1 MEQNVQI
8 FIGRMEEQDPKLANT
23 LRKIVAK
30 LEAYYP
36 EHQVFALG
44 AIDEQLRDG
53 LSKIHKDCGCA
64 TIEEL
69 LQKCGFTM
77 ISGDAVKA
85 LRNSVLY
92 RPGEEPDV
100 IKGKVESICR
110 RLQEYYPERHI
121 PTGVETAHKSL
132 SSDITG
138 IYQWLGYPERSS
150 FLNAYGY
157 TMELNRGGRPAEDP
171 MIVINELKRRYAN
184 GPTCKKIDELKAE
197 NPDLAP
203 KFKNLTNNANK
214 FFGMTLARYFVQE
227 GILLATGRNS
237 KTRTG
242 SAGAGQEEYEKLRLR
257 YAGKPFCGA
266 VSEIWD
272 ANSDLDWTAIRK
284 YAQSQGVHLKELLPR
299 DGILISPKDQ
309 IIAIVQDLAGRYPD
323 PAKRPV
329 SLEELQQDNP
339 ELDLRQLGAEIWRE
353 FRRKPEEFLI
363 LRGVLRSIENLP
375 PVERLKA
382 LAAGL
387 RRRYAG
393 KPLPTSAAALQ
404 RDNPD
409 FSVAALDRLSKN
421 TLGKSSIEF
430 LLEQGL
436 LDLTPRWLYEYENF
450 RYWTQV
456 AGDAFDALEEI
467 PLDGK
472 HFFVTGQYAA
482 AEELEQTAARLR
494 ALGGTVVNGPLR
506 ELDYI
511 VGVHPSPCAWARRLN
526 LNGHSLWVMSSGMVD
541 RLLTA
546 GR

>member
-69 LQKCGFTM
+69 LHKCGFTM

-92 RPGEEPDV
+92 RPVEEPDV

-138 IYQWLGYPERSS
+138 IYQWLGYPDRSS

-184 GPTCKKIDELKAE
+184 GPTCKKMDELKAE

-242 SAGAGQEEYEKLRLR
+242 SAGAGQEEYEKLCLR
-257 YAGKPFCGA
+257 YAGKPFCGT

-284 YAQSQGVHLKELLPR
+284 YAQSQGVHL
-299 DGILISPKDQ
+299 
-309 IIAIVQDLAGRYPD
+309 
-323 PAKRPV
+323 
-329 SLEELQQDNP
+329 
-339 ELDLRQLGAEIWRE
+339 
-353 FRRKPEEFLI
+353 
-363 LRGVLRSIENLP
+363 
-375 PVERLKA
+375 
-382 LAAGL
+382 
-387 RRRYAG
+387 
-393 KPLPTSAAALQ
+393 
-404 RDNPD
+404 
-409 FSVAALDRLSKN
+409 
-421 TLGKSSIEF
+421 
-430 LLEQGL
+430 
-436 LDLTPRWLYEYENF
+436 
-450 RYWTQV
+450 
-456 AGDAFDALEEI
+456 
-467 PLDGK
+467 
-472 HFFVTGQYAA
+472 
-482 AEELEQTAARLR
+482 
-494 ALGGTVVNGPLR
+494 
-506 ELDYI
+506 
-511 VGVHPSPCAWARRLN
+511 
-526 LNGHSLWVMSSGMVD
+526 
-541 RLLTA
+541 
-546 GR
+546 